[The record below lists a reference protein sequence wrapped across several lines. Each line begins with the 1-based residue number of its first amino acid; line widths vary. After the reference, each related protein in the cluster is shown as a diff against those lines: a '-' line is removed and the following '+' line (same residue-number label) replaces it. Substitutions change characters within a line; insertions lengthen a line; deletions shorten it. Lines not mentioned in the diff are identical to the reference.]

1 MKKSLTPEQVCILV
15 SSLIKAEE
23 QNPHAKTNLGYPLQS
38 SLDKVNFLNSVFNYA
53 YYCGFDHI
61 SAKKLFS
68 LCEGREWY
76 KLELYNEFHQALKK

>member
-1 MKKSLTPEQVCILV
+1 MKKSLTPAQVCILV
-15 SSLIKAEE
+15 STMRENEE
-23 QNPHAKTNLGYPLQS
+23 KDPHAKTNKGLPLQS
-38 SLDKVNFLNSVFNYA
+38 SLDKIDFLNDVFNYA

-76 KLELYNEFHQALKK
+76 KVELYNEFYQALKK